1 MREYVNKVVEKYKT
15 SDPFELADILNIN
28 VVFFPLGDCNGYSTT
43 ISRGKYICINNNLPK
58 HQVQLTL
65 AHESGHMLLHKHFNT
80 PYIKAHTKLLINKL
94 EIEANTFAIHL
105 LITDEELKEYSG
117 YTVQQLAM
125 IFGYPEEFIELRLK

>member
-1 MREYVNKVVEKYKT
+1 MREYVNKVVKKYKT

-43 ISRGKYICINNNLPK
+43 ISREKYICINSTLPK
-58 HQVQLTL
+58 HQIQLTL
-65 AHESGHMLLHKHFNT
+65 AHEIGHILLHKHFNT

-117 YTVQQLAM
+117 YTLHQLAM

>member
-65 AHESGHMLLHKHFNT
+65 AHEIGHMLLHKHFNT
-80 PYIKAHTKLLINKL
+80 CLL
-94 EIEANTFAIHL
+94 
-105 LITDEELKEYSG
+105 
-117 YTVQQLAM
+117 YTSALFNFRM
-125 IFGYPEEFIELRLK
+125 SISLTSEFFSFTTCL